1 MPKDGIS
8 GWPDYCG
15 LSPVHMS
22 DEPVKMQ
29 AFGWAGVR
37 VMISYSRIAGAGRVC
52 KISFG
57 DWRYSPGVVL
67 LYQCDLRGIE

>member
-15 LSPVHMS
+15 LPPGHTW

-29 AFGWAGVR
+29 PFGWAGVR
-37 VMISYSRIAGAGRVC
+37 VMISHSGIAGLGGCAKSG
-52 KISFG
+52 SG
-57 DWRYSPGVVL
+57 TGGTAL
-67 LYQCDLRGIE
+67 E